1 MLKDNYNRNINY
13 LRLSI
18 TDMCN
23 LRCLYCQTWEETG
36 KKSHQ
41 EILRHEE
48 IIRLARLM
56 AELGIT
62 RIRITGGEP
71 LVRKNVIYLLKQL
84 SNIETIEELTL
95 TTNATKLSQFAWQ
108 LKESGVKRLNISMDS
123 LNKDRYDKITG
134 GGNLNNVLAGIEEAL
149 KAGLVPL
156 KINMV
161 VMRGINDDEIE
172 SFARLTLEK
181 PFHVRFI
188 EFMPIGQKMN
198 KWQELHLPTAIIKK
212 GLFSLFNMALINGLF
227 GNGPAEYYQ
236 IKNAAGSIGFISP
249 VSNHF
254 CAKCNRIRL
263 TPDGYLRLCL
273 GQENEVN
280 IKTPMREGVSDDE
293 LKGIINQAL
302 KHKPEQHQFQTKS
315 INIRQMVAIGG

>member
-1 MLKDNYNRNINY
+1 MLKDNYHRNINY

-23 LRCLYCQTWEETG
+23 LRCLYCQTWEETS

-56 AELGIT
+56 VELGTT

-198 KWQELHLPTAIIKK
+198 KWQELYLPTAIIKK
-212 GLFSLFNMALINGLF
+212 GLSSLFNMALINGLS

-249 VSNHF
+249 ISNHF

-280 IKTPMREGVSDDE
+280 IKTPMREGASDDE

-302 KHKPEQHQFQTKS
+302 KHKPERHQFQTKS